1 MPSRTF
7 ALRLGEG
14 MPVSQ
19 VTIDQFVIAGWT
31 GRDAAAVEA
40 HIRELEALGVRR
52 PASCPIFYRVAVSR
66 LTLEDAIEVSGKE
79 SSGEVEFALLQSSGR
94 LWVGVG
100 SDHTDR
106 QVETY
111 GVTVSKQMCDKPLG
125 ASFWPLDEVSAHWD
139 RLLLRSF
146 IKEGSQSV
154 LYQEGAVTEF
164 REPFDLINSYTG
176 DTSLPERTLMF
187 CGTLAARGGVRASEW
202 FAFELEDP
210 VLGRKIRHEY
220 RSVSMPM
227 AG

>member
-14 MPVSQ
+14 AAIRQ
-19 VTIDQFVIAGWT
+19 VVIDQFVIAGWT

-66 LTLEDAIEVSGKE
+66 LTLEAAIEVSGQE
-79 SSGEVEFALLQSSGR
+79 SSGEVEFALLQSGGR

-111 GVTVSKQMCDKPLG
+111 GVTVSKQMCDKPIG
-125 ASFWPLDEVSAHWD
+125 ATFWPFDEVRAHWD

-146 IKEGSQSV
+146 IKEGGQSV
-154 LYQEGAVTEF
+154 LYQEGAVIEF
-164 REPFDLINSYTG
+164 REPFNLVTSYTG
-176 DTSLPERTLMF
+176 GPSLPESTLMF
-187 CGTLAARGGVRASEW
+187 CGTLPARGGVRASEW

-210 VLGRKIRHEY
+210 VLGRRIRHEY
-220 RSVSMPM
+220 RSVSMPV

>member
-7 ALRLGEG
+7 ALRLGEAA
-14 MPVSQ
+14 PVGK
-19 VTIDQFVIAGWT
+19 VLVDQFVIAGWT
-31 GRDAAAVEA
+31 GRDAAGVEA
-40 HIRELEALGVRR
+40 HIKELEALGVRR

-66 LTLEDAIEVSGKE
+66 LTLEAAIEVSGKD
-79 SSGEVEFALLQSSGR
+79 SSGEVEFALLQSGGR

-111 GVTVSKQMCDKPLG
+111 GVTVSKQMCDKPFG
-125 ASFWPLDEVSAHWD
+125 ATFWPFDDVRGHWD

-146 IKEGSQSV
+146 IKEGGQSV

-164 REPFDLINSYTG
+164 REPSNLIAAYTG
-176 DTSLPERTLMF
+176 GPSLPESTLMF
-187 CGTLAARGGVRASEW
+187 CGTLPARGGVRPSEL

-210 VLGRKIRHEY
+210 VRGRKIRHEY
-220 RSVSMPM
+220 RSVSMPV

>member
-1 MPSRTF
+1 
-7 ALRLGEG
+7 
-14 MPVSQ
+14 V
-19 VTIDQFVIAGWT
+19 
-31 GRDAAAVEA
+31 AVEA
-40 HIRELEALGVRR
+40 HIRELEALGVKR

-66 LTLEDAIEVSGKE
+66 LTLEGAIEVSGKE
-79 SSGEVEFALLQSSGR
+79 SSGEVEFAALQSGGK

-125 ASFWPLDEVSAHWD
+125 ATFWPFDEVRPHWD

-146 IKEGSQSV
+146 IKEGSRSV
-154 LYQEGAVTEF
+154 LYQEGTVTEF
-164 REPFDLINSYTG
+164 REPLDLIHSYAG
-176 DTSLPERTLMF
+176 GPKLPDGTLMF
-187 CGTLAARGGVRASEW
+187 CGTLAAKGGVRPSEW

-220 RSVSMPM
+220 RSVSMPV